1 MVVMTVS
8 IRDSLT
14 NAKARHANAACDE
27 YYTGEALAHRLIDH
41 CEAIGA
47 RKLVLPCDTDTSRI
61 AIYARE
67 RAAAGA
73 FDDVAVFNDFEMA
86 LDTVDESYHIVTNP
100 PFSKLAR
107 MIYPRVVD
115 WEGGFTLVVPLTSVK
130 YEALRDAVVSKR
142 VFFSNPPKAE
152 KSFDVLGGGQKCINN
167 AIIASTARSSFM
179 PLHDAV
185 PVPPDG
191 MPFSDG
197 GLRVSTVRLP
207 EYPYDT
213 ENDVLLP
220 LSSCYYD
227 VPGFEMIRIS
237 HDHHDETRINGK
249 ELFSKIIW
257 RYRHDDV

>member
-1 MVVMTVS
+1 MVTTVS
-8 IRDSLT
+8 MRDSLV
-14 NAKARHANAACDE
+14 NAKKRHARDDCDE
-27 YYTGEALAHRLIDH
+27 FYTSEALAHRLIDH

-47 RKLVLPCDTDTSRI
+47 RTLVLPCDTDASRI

-67 RAAAGA
+67 REAAGA
-73 FDDVAVFNDFEMA
+73 FDDVAVFDDFETA
-86 LDTVDESYHIVTNP
+86 LDTVDGSYHIVTNP

-107 MIYPRVVD
+107 LIYPRVVD
-115 WEGGFTLVVPLTSVK
+115 WAGGFTLVVPLPSVK
-130 YEALRDAVVSKR
+130 YAALRDAVVSKR
-142 VFFSNPPKAE
+142 VFFSNTTKAE
-152 KSFDVLGGGQKCINN
+152 KAFDVSGGGQKYINN
-167 AIIASTARSSFM
+167 AIIASTARSLFI
-179 PLHDAV
+179 PLRDAV
-185 PVPPDG
+185 PVPPDD

-207 EYPYDT
+207 EFPYDT

-237 HDHHDETRINGK
+237 HDHHDEMMINGK
-249 ELFSKIIW
+249 EMFSKIVW

>member
-1 MVVMTVS
+1 MS
-8 IRDSLT
+8 LRDSLT
-14 NAKARHANAACDE
+14 SAKKHHARVDCDE
-27 YYTGEALAHRLIDH
+27 YYTSEALARRLIDH
-41 CEAIGA
+41 CEAIGV
-47 RKLVLPCDTDTSRI
+47 RKLVLPCDTDASRI

-67 RAAAGA
+67 RADAGA
-73 FDDVAVFNDFEMA
+73 FDDVAVFEDFETA

-107 MIYPRVVD
+107 MIFPRVVD

-130 YEALRDAVVSKR
+130 YTALRDAVVSKR
-142 VFFSNPPKAE
+142 IFFSSPPNAE
-152 KSFDVLGGGQKCINN
+152 KAFDVPGGGQKRINN
-167 AIIASTARSSFM
+167 SIIVSTARSRFL
-179 PLHDAV
+179 PLREAV
-185 PVPPDG
+185 PVSPNG

-207 EYPYDT
+207 KFPYDT
-213 ENDVLLP
+213 ESDILLP

-227 VPGFEMIRIS
+227 IPDFEMIRIS
-237 HDHHDETRINGK
+237 YDRHDEMKICGK

>member
-1 MVVMTVS
+1 MMTMS
-8 IRDSLT
+8 IRDSLV
-14 NAKARHANAACDE
+14 NAKKRHARDDCDE
-27 YYTGEALAHRLIDH
+27 FYTSEALTRRLIDH

-47 RKLVLPCDTDTSRI
+47 RKLVLPCDTDASRI
-61 AIYARE
+61 AIYARV
-67 RAAAGA
+67 RADAGA
-73 FDDVAVFNDFEMA
+73 FDDVAVYDDFETA

-107 MIYPRVVD
+107 LIFPRVVD
-115 WEGGFTLVVPLTSVK
+115 WVGGFTLVVPLTSVK
-130 YEALRDAVVSKR
+130 YAALRDAVLSKR
-142 VFFSNPPKAE
+142 VFFSDPPKAE
-152 KSFDVLGGGQKCINN
+152 KSFDVYGGGQKCINN
-167 AIIASTARSSFM
+167 AIIVSTARSRFL
-179 PLHDAV
+179 PLRYAV
-185 PVPPDG
+185 PVSPDD

-197 GLRVSTVRLP
+197 GLRVSKVRLP

-213 ENDVLLP
+213 ENDILLP

-237 HDHHDETRINGK
+237 HDHHDEMRIGGK

>member
-1 MVVMTVS
+1 MVIAMS

-14 NAKARHANAACDE
+14 NAKARPANPACDE
-27 YYTGEALAHRLIDH
+27 FYTSEALAHRLIDH

-47 RKLVLPCDTDTSRI
+47 RKLVLPCDTDASRI

-67 RAAAGA
+67 RAADGA
-73 FDDVAVFNDFEMA
+73 FDDVAVFDDFETA
-86 LDTVDESYHIVTNP
+86 LDSVDESYHIVTNP

-107 MIYPRVVD
+107 VIYPRVVD
-115 WEGGFTLVVPLTSVK
+115 WAGGFTLVVPLTSVK
-130 YEALRDAVVSKR
+130 YSALRDAVCSKR
-142 VFFSNPPKAE
+142 VFFSDPPKTE
-152 KSFDVLGGGQKCINN
+152 RTFDVYGGGQKCINN
-167 AIIASTARSSFM
+167 AIIASTARSRLI
-179 PLHDAV
+179 PLRDAV
-185 PVPPDG
+185 PVPPDD

-197 GLRVSTVRLP
+197 GLRVSTARLP

-213 ENDVLLP
+213 ENDILLP

-227 VPGFEMIRIS
+227 VPEFEMIRIS
-237 HDHHDETRINGK
+237 HDHHDEMRIGGK